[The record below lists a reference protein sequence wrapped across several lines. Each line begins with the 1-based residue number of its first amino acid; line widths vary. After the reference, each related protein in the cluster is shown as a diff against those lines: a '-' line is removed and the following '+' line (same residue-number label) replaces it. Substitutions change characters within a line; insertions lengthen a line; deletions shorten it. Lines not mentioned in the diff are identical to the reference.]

1 MNLRKLLLFF
11 LVFVFNY
18 VGFAQKKQAYQLFK
32 ANGKKTTYKRMLKNT
47 AKAEVVLFG
56 EFHNNPIS
64 HWLQFELTQ
73 DLYQQGIPLSL
84 GAEMFE
90 ADNQEALNNYLN
102 GDIDAKQFSKEARLW
117 SNYTTDY
124 QPIVE
129 FAKEHQIAFT
139 ATNIPRR
146 YASKVFK
153 EGGFSALDSL
163 SKQEKSWM
171 PPLPI
176 PFDIELKTYQDMLS
190 MMGDHATED
199 IVKAQAIKDA
209 TMAYF
214 ILKNLKEN
222 TLIIHLN
229 GAYHSNYGEGIVWYL
244 NHYQNELNILTITTV
259 EQEDISKL
267 DEMHKDIADFVICV
281 PLTMTKTY

>member
-1 MNLRKLLLFF
+1 M
-11 LVFVFNY
+11 
-18 VGFAQKKQAYQLFK
+18 GFAQKKQAYQLFK
-32 ANGKKTTYKRMLKNT
+32 ANGKKTTYKRILKNT

-102 GDIDAKQFSKEARLW
+102 GDINAKQFSKEARLW
-117 SNYTTDY
+117 SNYATDY

-222 TLIIHLN
+222 TLFIHLN

-259 EQEDISKL
+259 EQEHINKL